1 MLSVGALTRQPHCG
15 FSDKTVGED
24 VMIEH
29 DNQFQNLFEMYKQEM
44 HCRLHLIVVE
54 KTVF

>member
-29 DNQFQNLFEMYKQEM
+29 DKQFQNLFEMYKQEM
-44 HCRLHLIVVE
+44 HCRLHLIAVD
-54 KTVF
+54 KIIL